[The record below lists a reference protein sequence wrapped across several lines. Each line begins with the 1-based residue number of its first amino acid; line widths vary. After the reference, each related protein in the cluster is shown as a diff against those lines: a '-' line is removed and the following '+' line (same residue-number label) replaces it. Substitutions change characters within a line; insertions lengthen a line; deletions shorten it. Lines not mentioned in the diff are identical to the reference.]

1 MHAQTHTQAL
11 EQQTRAKGGEERREG
26 ERWPTMKKTPK
37 KQERKIIV
45 FIEGLATLHASSLI
59 DFQSKVSN

>member
-26 ERWPTMKKTPK
+26 ERWPTMKKPPQKNK
-37 KQERKIIV
+37 KER
-45 FIEGLATLHASSLI
+45 
-59 DFQSKVSN
+59 

>member
-26 ERWPTMKKTPK
+26 ERWPTMKNPPQKNK
-37 KQERKIIV
+37 KER
-45 FIEGLATLHASSLI
+45 
-59 DFQSKVSN
+59 

>member
-1 MHAQTHTQAL
+1 MHAHAQTHTQAL
-11 EQQTRAKGGEERREG
+11 EQQTRAKGGEERRES
-26 ERWPTMKKTPK
+26 ERWPTMKKT

-45 FIEGLATLHASSLI
+45 FIEGLATLRASSLI

>member
-26 ERWPTMKKTPK
+26 ERWPTMKKKTK
-37 KQERKIIV
+37 KQKNKKER
-45 FIEGLATLHASSLI
+45 
-59 DFQSKVSN
+59 